1 MAKWRNVMTMV
12 LVAGSLALAQ
22 YDYDYDES
30 TSSDT
35 EQSYSYGESDGE
47 DDFDKMDAADAEKKA
62 KEEADKPIPTAEE
75 DDSKVGKATASGDEW
90 EGFRYEEM
98 GLTQWE
104 FQQAKEEGV
113 TREKLTHLVELGIR
127 PSEYLQKPWMRLGVT
142 EEQWLSQRSQ
152 GLEDADIDRS
162 YRNRSGDQGYAYLS
176 LLLPSLY
183 QWKVGHTSKAVW
195 IDALWVAGVGAT
207 AYMAYDKNSNWFYF
221 LIPVI
226 GAHIWSFA
234 DAFFS
239 TQWANNPDANRF
251 SFGIIPT
258 PDKGVASMLQMKF

>member
-90 EGFRYEEM
+90 EGFRYEE
-98 GLTQWE
+98 
-104 FQQAKEEGV
+104 
-113 TREKLTHLVELGIR
+113 I
-127 PSEYLQKPWMRLGVT
+127 
-142 EEQWLSQRSQ
+142 QR
-152 GLEDADIDRS
+152 
-162 YRNRSGDQGYAYLS
+162 YKNRRR
-176 LLLPSLY
+176 
-183 QWKVGHTSKAVW
+183 
-195 IDALWVAGVGAT
+195 WVLRRGGVGARC
-207 AYMAYDKNSNWFYF
+207 
-221 LIPVI
+221 P
-226 GAHIWSFA
+226 
-234 DAFFS
+234 
-239 TQWANNPDANRF
+239 
-251 SFGIIPT
+251 
-258 PDKGVASMLQMKF
+258 KGSPNGPRARLRSA